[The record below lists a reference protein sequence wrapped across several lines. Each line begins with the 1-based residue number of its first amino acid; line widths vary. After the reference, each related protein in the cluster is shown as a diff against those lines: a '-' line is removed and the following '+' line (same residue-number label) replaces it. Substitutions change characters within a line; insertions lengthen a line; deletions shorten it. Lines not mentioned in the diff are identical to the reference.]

1 MGPLYDVCVIQG
13 REYDAYEYNGCFVT
27 DPSSTVCT
35 VNPSIQ
41 DPSGRVDGW
50 SPGRCPHH
58 NPSLS
63 DVGKPIM
70 PSSLLGVWR
79 E

>member
-13 REYDAYEYNGCFVT
+13 REDDAPEYHGYFVT

-50 SPGRCPHH
+50 SP
-58 NPSLS
+58 
-63 DVGKPIM
+63 
-70 PSSLLGVWR
+70 

>member
-1 MGPLYDVCVIQG
+1 MKIWIDLVAIIFP
-13 REYDAYEYNGCFVT
+13 REYDAPEYNGYFVT

-41 DPSGRVDGW
+41 DPSGRVDRW
-50 SPGRCPHH
+50 SP
-58 NPSLS
+58 
-63 DVGKPIM
+63 
-70 PSSLLGVWR
+70 